1 MPQMAPMW
9 WTFILMMT
17 ITGILLTI
25 SINYFMINKSLTSQ
39 IKHTK
44 SFYNWMW

>member
-17 ITGILLTI
+17 IMGILMTI
-25 SINYFMINKSLTSQ
+25 SINYFMSNKSLTSK
-39 IKHTK
+39 ISKNST
-44 SFYNWMW
+44 FFNWMW